1 MRNLTIAMIAVVF
14 LSAACSNNTG
24 NGNKEQTLSGTITNA
39 EGQEVTLLGFPKGQ
53 PDTLGTAVLSA
64 SGEFSFPVSAG
75 PLAFYSLMVGETE
88 SIVLAFDSTQSPV
101 VTADFTTM
109 TATYDV
115 SNSKDSKELRD
126 SYIQSYTYEKSL
138 DSLMNA
144 LQEAAKI
151 QDNEARVALSKEYN
165 EMRIAYKD
173 FLTEHID
180 ADSTSIANFSV
191 LQRLNPEEDFP
202 YFVKVRNGLSPRLK
216 GNTFF
221 DQMANQI
228 AQMEI
233 QKKAESAFAPGAL
246 APDIVLPSPEGPE
259 IALSSLRGNYVLID
273 FWAAWCKPCR
283 IENPNIVKMYKKYE
297 NENFEI
303 FGVSLDQ
310 NRDKWIEAIAKD
322 NLTWPQVSDLGYW
335 QSAAAKLYN
344 ITSIPYTVLL
354 DPEGK
359 IIATR
364 LRGKPLEDKMASIFG
379 H

>member
-1 MRNLTIAMIAVVF
+1 MKKISIVMLAVVF

-24 NGNKEQTLSGTITNA
+24 NKAQTLSGTITNA
-39 EGQEVTLLGFPKGQ
+39 EGQQVTFIGFPKGQ
-53 PDTLGTAVLSA
+53 PDTLGTKVLTA
-64 SGEFSFPVSAG
+64 SGEFSFPVNAG
-75 PLAFYSLMVGETE
+75 SLAFYNLNIGETE
-88 SIVLAFDSTQSPV
+88 TIILAFDSTQAPV
-101 VTADFTTM
+101 VTADFTTISS
-109 TATYDV
+109 TYDV
-115 SNSKDSKELRD
+115 SNSKDSKDMRD
-126 SYIQSYTYEKSL
+126 HYVESYSYEMAL
-138 DSLMNA
+138 DSTMKA
-144 LQEAAKI
+144 LQQAAEN
-151 QDNEARVALSKEYN
+151 QDNDARIKLSKEYN
-165 EMRIAYKD
+165 DLRIAYKD
-173 FLTEHID
+173 FITGHID
-180 ADSTSIANFSV
+180 ADSTDIGNFSS
-191 LQRLNPEEDFP
+191 LQRLNPDEDWS
-202 YFVKVRNGLSPRLK
+202 YILKIRNGLSPRLK
-216 GNTFF
+216 GNIFF

-228 AQMEI
+228 AQLEN
-233 QKKAESAFAPGAL
+233 QKKAESAFAPGSL

-283 IENPNIVKMYKKYE
+283 MENPNIVKMYKKYE
-297 NENFEI
+297 NDNFEI

-310 NRDKWIEAIAKD
+310 HRDKWIEAIAKD

-354 DPEGK
+354 DPDGK